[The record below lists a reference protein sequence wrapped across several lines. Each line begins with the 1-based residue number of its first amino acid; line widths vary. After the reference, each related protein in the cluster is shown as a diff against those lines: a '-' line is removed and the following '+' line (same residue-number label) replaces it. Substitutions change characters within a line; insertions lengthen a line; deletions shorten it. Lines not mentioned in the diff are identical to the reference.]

1 MSGTPEHRALLGR
14 LRADLTK
21 AEEEF
26 RQATTPE
33 LKQQALERF
42 EEALARFSKVM
53 LADWPKSSA
62 GTP

>member
-26 RQATTPE
+26 RQ